1 MSLLKKKWSVL
12 LNTVCEP
19 SQCTADAMQTMLIH
33 ILLCLCHLRLC
44 TFLLANSFRFDV
56 QLL

>member
-1 MSLLKKKWSVL
+1 MSLFKKKWSVL
-12 LNTVCEP
+12 LNTVCEL

-33 ILLCLCHLRLC
+33 ILLRLCHLRLC
-44 TFLLANSFRFDV
+44 TFLKNSFRFDV